1 MRPYVK
7 VVIKASCLSDAER
20 ALQKAM
26 ELKKKYPGANISVR
40 VSA

>member
-1 MRPYVK
+1 MRSYIK
-7 VVIKASCLSDAER
+7 VTINVQNLSNAEL
-20 ALQKAM
+20 ALQKAV